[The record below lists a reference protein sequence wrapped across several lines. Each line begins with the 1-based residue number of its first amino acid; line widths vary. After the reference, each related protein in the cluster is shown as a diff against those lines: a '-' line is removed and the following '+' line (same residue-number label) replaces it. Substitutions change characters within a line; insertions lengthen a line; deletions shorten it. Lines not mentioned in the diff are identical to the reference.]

1 MALSPSRCRAA
12 RAALG
17 LASAVVL
24 FPGAALGFL
33 PPSARGTTAGTV
45 PGAAIITSRLHAE
58 KVATF
63 GMGCFWAPAET
74 MLETPGVLE
83 TVAGYTGHPEYAG
96 DKPPKYGDVC
106 YSRNWVEGVRVT
118 YDDAVLSYPELLE
131 SFFEAQEPRY
141 GSRQYGSMIFPSD
154 EDQAREAAEWLQRGT
169 TEGRV
174 REKDGVPAE
183 MTTIEPASTFYAAEG
198 YHQKYWEK
206 WRVRLGVGAALY
218 AVALG
223 ALGPVLPA
231 SDPGLAQTVAKVA
244 NGIVM
249 AGSVYVLLERLFDA
263 KVVEMR

>member
-1 MALSPSRCRAA
+1 MAPSPRRCRAA

-45 PGAAIITSRLHAE
+45 PGAAIITSRLHAV

-154 EDQAREAAEWLQRGT
+154 EEQAREAAEWLERGT
-169 TEGRV
+169 ADGRV
-174 REKDGVPAE
+174 REKDGVPAG

-206 WRVRLGVGAALY
+206 WRVRLGIGAGLL
-218 AVALG
+218 AVASG
-223 ALGPVLPA
+223 ALGPILP
-231 SDPGLAQTVAKVA
+231 PGDADLAQRVETVA
-244 NGIVM
+244 NGMFV
-249 AGSVYVLLERLFDA
+249 AGGVFAILERLLDA
-263 KVVEMR
+263 KVVKMQ